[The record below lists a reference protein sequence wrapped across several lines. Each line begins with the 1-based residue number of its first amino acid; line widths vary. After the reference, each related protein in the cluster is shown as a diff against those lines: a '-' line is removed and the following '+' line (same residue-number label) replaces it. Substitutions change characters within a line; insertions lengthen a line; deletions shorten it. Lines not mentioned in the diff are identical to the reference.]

1 LVLQQPGQGV
11 FRMTRTPMFRGSFW
25 MADFGKGVV
34 V

>member
-11 FRMTRTPMFRGSFW
+11 FRMTLTPMFRGSFW
-25 MADFGKGVV
+25 MADFDEDVV